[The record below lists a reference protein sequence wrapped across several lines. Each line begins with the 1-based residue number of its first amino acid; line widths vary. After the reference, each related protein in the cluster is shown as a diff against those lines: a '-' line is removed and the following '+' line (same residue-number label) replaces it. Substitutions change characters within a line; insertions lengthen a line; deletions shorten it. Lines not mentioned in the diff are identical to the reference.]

1 MRPKSGGFIP
11 NTEADVDFQAGA
23 IRRNNKSEFKC
34 GALASVTCNICAKKA
49 AHNLLT
55 LAHVATYSVPAREKD
70 VLV

>member
-23 IRRNNKSEFKC
+23 IRRN
-34 GALASVTCNICAKKA
+34 ALASVTCNICAKKA